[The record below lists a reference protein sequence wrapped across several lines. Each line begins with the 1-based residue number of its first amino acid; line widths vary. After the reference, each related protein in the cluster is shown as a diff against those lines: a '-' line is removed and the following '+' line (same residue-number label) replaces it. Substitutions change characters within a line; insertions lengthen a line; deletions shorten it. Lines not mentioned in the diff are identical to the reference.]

1 MAPRLKTTL
10 AVQDNAR
17 SPAHVRVYCDV
28 PLSSSPLLYF
38 FCLFEIFTYA
48 ALSKQT
54 TGLIYISSNKLVP
67 FRPIR
72 PVRLC
77 VMLCVQP
84 LPLRHGQ
91 LLELLQ
97 DDLRALDHVAPSHI
111 NTSGARGCD
120 VWHII

>member
-1 MAPRLKTTL
+1 MYLCTVTEL
-10 AVQDNAR
+10 F
-17 SPAHVRVYCDV
+17 SFI
-28 PLSSSPLLYF
+28 LY

-54 TGLIYISSNKLVP
+54 TRALLLIYISSNKLVP

-72 PVRLC
+72 PVRLS

-97 DDLRALDHVAPSHI
+97 DNLRALDHVAPSHI